1 MKFKEALR
9 IGIIVTFVLLLIFFP
24 LICAYIFRGEFDRMA
39 WAGWAV
45 WCAVLRWYVRDKK
58 SPDDENG
65 EESDGEEA
73 GEE

>member
-24 LICAYIFRGEFDRMA
+24 LIGAYIFRGELDRMA
-39 WAGWAV
+39 WTGWAV
-45 WCAVLRWYVRDKK
+45 WCAALRWFVRDKK
-58 SPDDENG
+58 DPEDENG
-65 EESDGEEA
+65 EESDGEES